1 MLTHFRCFLPGK
13 GAATAAVDGFAAF
26 KTKPCHVKH

>member
-13 GAATAAVDGFAAF
+13 GAATAAADDLQLSKLNLA
-26 KTKPCHVKH
+26 T